1 MENAVALEQIASH
14 IDALVAG
21 DAAKRLEQLI
31 AGELLRRDRVGIA
44 GKPAVEPVPGVT
56 SERR

>member
-1 MENAVALEQIASH
+1 MENAVALEQVAAD

-31 AGELLRRDRVGIA
+31 AGELLGRDRRVVA
-44 GKPAVEPVPGVT
+44 FEPAIECT
-56 SERR
+56 